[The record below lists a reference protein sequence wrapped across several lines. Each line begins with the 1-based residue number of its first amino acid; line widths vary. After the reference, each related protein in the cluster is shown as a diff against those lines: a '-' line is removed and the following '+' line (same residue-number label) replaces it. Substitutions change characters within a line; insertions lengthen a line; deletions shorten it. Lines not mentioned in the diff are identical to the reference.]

1 MIFINFKHIHVNLK
15 IKQTINITKIYLICC
30 QVIQCCRS
38 AKQLIFT
45 RECFDV
51 VRGSIIIDFNVKIST
66 FGESYSN
73 FRGVVNSFPQVKI
86 GKF

>member
-1 MIFINFKHIHVNLK
+1 M
-15 IKQTINITKIYLICC
+15 
-30 QVIQCCRS
+30 IQCCRN

-86 GKF
+86 GKFKRLLSLNLNAYEYLYNINVMYSNIH